1 MYLIYDIVA
10 LAILVFALWRGWRK
24 GLLLSLCGLAVTL
37 VAFFGAGF
45 LADTLDEPVANAI
58 QPKLAQA
65 IEENVLE
72 YLETHFNPLA
82 PIGDPENAKV
92 NMWDGMREMGGF
104 YAWCADSVEDTVNQF
119 DRHLDHS
126 EMFAIAANQVA
137 TQLAHRVLF
146 LVSFVLLALLC
157 TLLLHALDLVARLPG
172 LNFCNQL
179 GGGVIGL
186 AKGVIILYVV
196 IACLRLFS
204 GLITPEVEENTVVL
218 KFFLRF
224 DPFAFLG

>member
-1 MYLIYDIVA
+1 MYLIYDAVV
-10 LAILVFALWRGWRK
+10 LAILGFALWRGWHK
-24 GLLLSLCGLAVTL
+24 GLLLSLCGLAVMVVSFL
-37 VAFFGAGF
+37 CAGF
-45 LADTLDEPVANAI
+45 LADTLDDPLSEALTPMLTERIEERFDDHAAAQDSTEPPKSLADTLRDMGGLYAVAADTLEDVGDAVGDDI
-58 QPKLAQA
+58 HAAATHAAQA
-65 IEENVLE
+65 VASSIV
-72 YLETHFNPLA
+72 Y
-82 PIGDPENAKV
+82 
-92 NMWDGMREMGGF
+92 
-104 YAWCADSVEDTVNQF
+104 TVV
-119 DRHLDHS
+119 
-126 EMFAIAANQVA
+126 FA
-137 TQLAHRVLF
+137 LSF
-146 LVSFVLLALLC
+146 LLLVILL
-157 TLLLHALDLVARLPG
+157 TLLLHGLDLVARLPG